1 MVESIDFKKNKKT
14 EEVTSN
20 FFITNKMQTHF
31 TKEEE
36 RRILEEYYSPNVTDN
51 RKKLI
56 ENQIVKRNLGLVSKM
71 AWQLK
76 AKYSL
81 LDFEELMSAGLLG
94 FAKGL
99 QKFDRRK
106 GYRLSTYLTWWIR
119 DSMYDCY
126 SKQNLIKI
134 PTDLFYLTNKYRA
147 LLSDGFT
154 LEEIMKKLKTSE
166 KDTRRVLDALATL
179 DVVSWEELFTFAEQD
194 LSLFEPRESDKD
206 LIDIKISKELEAAQ
220 RAITET
226 IGQRNF
232 NIMKDRFGDDVKKR
246 MTLNELAK
254 KYKSTIPT
262 IKESITYNIAKLRRL
277 FPRKYP
283 VLYSQIR

>member
-1 MVESIDFKKNKKT
+1 MIESVDLKKNKKT
-14 EEVTSN
+14 KEITSN

-36 RRILEEYYSPNVTDN
+36 QRILEEYFSPNITNN

-76 AKYSL
+76 TKYSL

-99 QKFDRRK
+99 QKFDKRK

-126 SKQNLIKI
+126 SKQNLIRI
-134 PTDLFYLTNKYRA
+134 PTDLFYLTNKYRV
-147 LLSDGFT
+147 LLSDGLT

-194 LSLFEPRESDKD
+194 LSLFEPRESDRD

-232 NIMKDRFGDDVKKR
+232 NIMKDRFGDDIKKR

-254 KYKSTIPT
+254 KYKSTIPA

>member
-1 MVESIDFKKNKKT
+1 MIESVDLKKNKKT
-14 EEVTSN
+14 KEITSN

-36 RRILEEYYSPNVTDN
+36 QRILEEYFSPNITNN

-76 AKYSL
+76 TKYSL

-99 QKFDRRK
+99 QKFDKRK

-126 SKQNLIKI
+126 SKQNLIRI
-134 PTDLFYLTNKYRA
+134 PTDLFYLTNKYRV
-147 LLSDGFT
+147 LLSSGFT

-166 KDTRRVLDALATL
+166 KDTRRVLNALAVL
-179 DVVSWEELFTFAEQD
+179 DVISREELFTFAEQD

-206 LIDIKISKELEAAQ
+206 LIDIQISRELKVAET
-220 RAITET
+220 AIIET
-226 IGQRNF
+226 IGERNF
-232 NIMKDRFGDDVKKR
+232 NIIKDRFGDDVKKR
-246 MTLNELAK
+246 MTLKELAK

-277 FPRKYP
+277 FPQKYP